1 MSKTIDVEGWPPS
14 GGGKDPAGSRWDGK
28 GPRVPM
34 FAVVAVGLAA
44 MLTILVTFMAV
55 TGRLGLSTI
64 ESSEI
69 GVVVNYVS
77 GQQEVVDQPGYVFYI
92 PFIEEVFI
100 LDKSQQQFVMQGGKY
115 LDANHVPQLSVRA
128 SDGSSFYFEEMP
140 IQYQILAGE
149 AETVLADSGPGD
161 GYKAEWVK
169 AHARSILR
177 DEFGRFTAI
186 EAANP
191 TVFDQARIQAKDRLN
206 EVLNPHGI
214 EVVLIGTPNPK
225 FDRAYEDA
233 IEKRKSADQEVE
245 RLQAKLEQLGEE
257 REQKLAEVE
266 RKKSVER
273 NELVGDLT
281 KMKLDADRLATETR
295 KTAEAYATQR
305 GFEAQAEKGQLIAKA
320 RGAEAK
326 YRAEAEGLSSRAE
339 ALEQRGEVVVREA
352 LVEKLTGIKFTLVP
366 YSRDAEPKR
375 LEHVDGRKDGTKV
388 DETVFAEGGR

>member
-1 MSKTIDVEGWPPS
+1 M
-14 GGGKDPAGSRWDGK
+14 
-28 GPRVPM
+28 
-34 FAVVAVGLAA
+34 
-44 MLTILVTFMAV
+44 
-55 TGRLGLSTI
+55 
-64 ESSEI
+64 
-69 GVVVNYVS
+69 
-77 GQQEVVDQPGYVFYI
+77 
-92 PFIEEVFI
+92 
-100 LDKSQQQFVMQGGKY
+100 
-115 LDANHVPQLSVRA
+115 
-128 SDGSSFYFEEMP
+128 
-140 IQYQILAGE
+140 
-149 AETVLADSGPGD
+149 
-161 GYKAEWVK
+161 
-169 AHARSILR
+169 
-177 DEFGRFTAI
+177 
-186 EAANP
+186 
-191 TVFDQARIQAKDRLN
+191 
-206 EVLNPHGI
+206 NPHGI

-273 NELVGDLT
+273 NELVGELT

-305 GFEAQAEKGQLIAKA
+305 GFE
-320 RGAEAK
+320 AEAK